1 MAKVKAPL
9 FGLGA
14 RGQLGKALVY
24 FPWKGIDC
32 VREYVI
38 PTNPRATLQV
48 AQRNKLTAA
57 VDEFHAAGYSALDLS
72 AWTRYASTK
81 AQVMTGF
88 NVMCKS
94 HIDEAVLGN
103 TWERISAVVISD
115 ITATGAV
122 FTIFKESSGNS
133 PYCRYGISKTF
144 MPGTMVFA
152 DQTGGEWI
160 ATLTFLTANTD
171 YYAFVTCGASGT
183 DLGRTGIYKFRT
195 LAA

>member
-57 VDEFHAAGYSALDLS
+57 VDEFHGASYSAEDLS
-72 AWTRYASTK
+72 AWTRFASTK

-94 HIDEAVLGN
+94 HIDEAVLGG
-103 TWERISAVVISD
+103 TWERISAVVISN
-115 ITATGAV
+115 ITATGAL
-122 FTIFKESSGNS
+122 FTIFKGSTGNV
-133 PYCRYGISKTF
+133 PDCRYGISKTF
-144 MPGTMVFA
+144 MPGVQVFT
-152 DQTGGEWI
+152 DQTGDEWT
-160 ATLTFLTANTD
+160 ATLTLLTANTD

-195 LAA
+195 LAS

>member
-38 PTNPRATLQV
+38 PTNPKADLQV

-57 VDEFHAAGYSALDLS
+57 VDEFHGAGYSAEDLS
-72 AWTRYASTK
+72 AWTRFASTLAK
-81 AQVMTGF
+81 VMTGF
-88 NVMCKS
+88 NAMCKT

-103 TWERISAVVISD
+103 SWERISDVVISD

-122 FTIFKESSGNS
+122 FTIFKESAGNV
-133 PYCRYGISKTF
+133 PDCKYGISKTF
-144 MPGTMVFA
+144 MPGTQVFE
-152 DQTGGEWI
+152 DQTSDEWT
-160 ATLTFLTANTD
+160 ATLALLTANTD
-171 YYAFVTCGASGT
+171 YYAYVTVGASGT